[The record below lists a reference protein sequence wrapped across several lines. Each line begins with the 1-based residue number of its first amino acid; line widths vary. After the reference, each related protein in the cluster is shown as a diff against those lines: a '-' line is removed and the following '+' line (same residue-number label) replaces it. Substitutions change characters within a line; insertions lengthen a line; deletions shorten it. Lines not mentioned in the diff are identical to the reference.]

1 MKNDFEV
8 KDAIFKILIG
18 IMFALG
24 IFDILYSFTGAYAL
38 FGLLYPA
45 AHVLLTIILFLS
57 LSFIW
62 YKERWALFVF
72 AVVVFAQLGLDYWVG
87 NFHGSKLLLFLPLGA
102 FIYLWNNNQ
111 KN

>member
-1 MKNDFEV
+1 MKNEFAV

-18 IMFALG
+18 IIFALG

-72 AVVVFAQLGLDYWVG
+72 TGVVILQLALDFWVG
-87 NFHGSKLLLFLPLGA
+87 NFHVAKLLLFLPLGA
-102 FIYLWNNNQ
+102 FMYLWNNNQ
-111 KN
+111 EN